1 MRPTEM
7 AQALRRDETAIGG
20 RTAGEMGAPRAEQDP
35 LDRRVDAIRT
45 DKRVDEDRL
54 PVLEV
59 GLDGVA
65 VVHQSHQPVPD
76 VNTLLRKCPEQ
87 GGQEVGAVHLV
98 PREPEGVDNRVCE
111 RGTQERA
118 SVIPAALVDR
128 ERPHTHRRQIV
139 AKPEPM

>member
-1 MRPTEM
+1 MPTGTHPHIARDLEIEM
-7 AQALRRDETAIGG
+7 AQALGRDEAAIG

-35 LDRRVDAIRT
+35 LDRRVDAIRA

-65 VVHQSHQPVPD
+65 VIDEPHQPVPD
-76 VNTLLRKCPEQ
+76 VNALRWQAPEARWSA
-87 GGQEVGAVHLV
+87 GRRGASGTAG
-98 PREPEGVDNRVCE
+98 EPEGVDNRVCE

-118 SVIPAALVDR
+118 AVVPTAL
-128 ERPHTHRRQIV
+128 
-139 AKPEPM
+139 M